1 MNSIKEKMEN
11 FRNGKEELE
20 EYLQQEREKNRY
32 DPRPDLSDDTELWQA
47 VLEEAKKQD
56 RQVYSNL
63 HGFRCVGCRL
73 QLENEQLKLL
83 PGAAIGQHWKNKKEW
98 KQDRREYLIPFKD
111 TISAV
116 FKAVYQELMSNEGI
130 TKNTV

>member
-1 MNSIKEKMEN
+1 
-11 FRNGKEELE
+11 
-20 EYLQQEREKNRY
+20 
-32 DPRPDLSDDTELWQA
+32 
-47 VLEEAKKQD
+47 
-56 RQVYSNL
+56 
-63 HGFRCVGCRL
+63 L